1 MAQRKHS
8 NQISHGGAVCAL
20 VFLALGGAASAQT
33 MTTNSSSYNGGWGRV
48 GGSENQAVGVALV
61 SRDANGNR
69 EITNGIM
76 QTGAQTVSARADA
89 AGSASAG
96 FSGGV
101 GSSSGSALAVG
112 NSLTVITTGNYNT
125 VIVDSTQ
132 INNGDISANVSG
144 GVGQ

>member
-1 MAQRKHS
+1 MALRK
-8 NQISHGGAVCAL
+8 QLIPRMTGGALLGAVL
-20 VFLALGGAASAQT
+20 LAGAASAQT
-33 MTTNSSSYNGGWGRV
+33 MGTNSSSYNGGWGRAN
-48 GGSENQAVGVALV
+48 GSENQAVGVTLV

-69 EITNGIM
+69 EITNGIIA
-76 QTGAQTVSARADA
+76 TGASTVSARAEA

-96 FSGGV
+96 YSGGV
-101 GSSSGSALAVG
+101 GGGSALAVG

>member
-1 MAQRKHS
+1 MAQRKLFLLLAT
-8 NQISHGGAVCAL
+8 GGALCGVAM
-20 VFLALGGAASAQT
+20 LAGAASAQT
-33 MTTNSSSYNGGWGRV
+33 MGTNSSSYNGGWNRAN
-48 GGSENQAVGVALV
+48 GSENQAVGVSLV

-69 EITNGIM
+69 EITNGIIE
-76 QTGAQTVSARADA
+76 TGASTVSARAEA

-96 FSGGV
+96 YSGGV
-101 GSSSGSALAVG
+101 GGGSALAVG

>member
-1 MAQRKHS
+1 MAKVKS
-8 NQISHGGAVCAL
+8 SALPALGGAVCLL
-20 VFLALGGAASAQT
+20 VVLVGTAAAQQ
-33 MTTNSSSYNGGWGRV
+33 MSTNSSSFNGGWGRAN
-48 GGSENQAVGVALV
+48 GSENHSVATALV

-69 EITNGIM
+69 EITNGIID
-76 QTGAQTVSARADA
+76 TGAQTVSARAES

-96 FSGGV
+96 YSGGV
-101 GSSSGSALAVG
+101 GNGSALAVG
-112 NSLTVITTGNYNT
+112 NSLTVVTTGNYNT